1 MPTREGATHR
11 PPMLRR
17 LVHRL
22 RSRPD
27 SEHEQAIIRIVI
39 VALLVLYALAWE
51 GTDRADV
58 ADMHKARLVATAYL
72 IFSTLLFCHIVAFPA
87 ATPPRRFVGMA
98 GDFSVLTAFLHFGGG
113 PGAAVYP
120 IYLWIAFGNG
130 FRYGLP
136 YLFASV
142 VVAVIGFVLVLITTP
157 FWHADV
163 HLGIGLLAALILLPA
178 YTASL
183 IRKLTEAKAQAEAAN
198 VAKSRF
204 LASMSHELRTPLN
217 AIIGMSDLLR
227 ATTLD
232 RDQREMVHT
241 VKTSGSALLSL
252 IDDILDLSK
261 IEASKVVLMAERF
274 DLHGMVADLIG
285 ILRQQARDKGLR
297 LSAHIAAD
305 VPFNLRG
312 DARHTRQI
320 LTNLVSNAVKF
331 TLEGHVLIDVCR
343 VADDTPGR
351 VTVRF
356 AVSDTGIGIPPEEHD
371 RVFERFTR
379 AEAVVN
385 GSIGGAGLGLAIA
398 SNLARLMGGTIG
410 LESVVGVGSTFRVDL
425 PFEVIA
431 EPGDAEPPLP
441 RHVLAVSA
449 DQKLAGNIETM
460 LGVGGMRIEPLAADV
475 LAPDVLDRPLAA
487 TGAARP
493 VLLIDGRGI
502 AAAGE
507 LARRL
512 LADGGK
518 RDPVLVRVVARS
530 AVAAP
535 DPVFVSTLP
544 VPFDRPTL
552 INALHVAFAFAEG
565 GTGAFGVAGR
575 GFAGAFPAF
584 PLDVLVA
591 EDNAVNRKVT
601 ARILEHGGLTPTMV
615 ANGEEALQVLA
626 DRDFDLVIVDIN
638 MPGIG
643 GLDLIRLCR
652 MGRVGLPY
660 LPIIALSAD
669 ATAETRRASI
679 EAGVDAYLTK
689 PVEAQRL
696 IATIWEVVG
705 QLRGPGFALPE
716 VAVADADP
724 REAAPPE
731 VETSAAETSEAVVP
745 EAGPS
750 GADGESAIDRS
761 VLEQLRAWGAD
772 DDFLTETLDGFLDE
786 AAGLIED
793 LTQAVADG
801 DVRAFRDKVHALRGT
816 SGNVGARRI
825 RRTCE
830 GLRSVTT
837 EDLAKYGTSY
847 VQTFTRE
854 LAQLRHEL
862 AATAQPAGT
871 GPAPIGARGIAD

>member
-1 MPTREGATHR
+1 MPKRERATHR
-11 PPMLRR
+11 LPLLNRI
-17 LVHRL
+17 VHRL

-39 VALLVLYALAWE
+39 VGLLVLYAFAWE
-51 GTDRADV
+51 GTQRADV
-58 ADMHKARLVATAYL
+58 VDMHKARIVATGYL
-72 IFSTLLFCHIVAFPA
+72 IFSTLLLCHIIAFPA
-87 ATPPRRFVGMA
+87 ATPPRRLVGMT

-142 VVAVIGFVLVLITTP
+142 VAAVIGFVVVLVTTP

-183 IRKLTEAKAQAEAAN
+183 IRKLTEAKAQAEGAN

-227 ATTLD
+227 ATSLD

-241 VKTSGSALLSL
+241 VKTSGAALLSL

-261 IEASKVVLMAERF
+261 IEASKVALIAERF
-274 DLHGMVADLIG
+274 DLHGLVADLIG

-297 LSAHIAAD
+297 LTAHIASD
-305 VPFNLRG
+305 VPFGLRG
-312 DARHTRQI
+312 DVRHTRQI

-331 TLEGHVLIDVCR
+331 TLEGHVLVDVSLVDVSPVDGTAPR
-343 VADDTPGR
+343 R

-356 AVSDTGIGIPPEEHD
+356 SVSDTGIGIPPEEHD
-371 RVFERFTR
+371 RIFERFTR

-425 PFEVIA
+425 PFEVVA
-431 EPGDAEPPLP
+431 DEGEADPPLP
-441 RHVLAVSA
+441 SQIVAISA
-449 DQKLAGNIETM
+449 DQKLVGNIETM
-460 LGVGGMRIEPLAADV
+460 LAPGNLRIEPLPPDALARDV
-475 LAPDVLDRPLAA
+475 LGRMLSS

-493 VLLIDGRGI
+493 VVLIDGRG
-502 AAAGE
+502 AAAVGE
-507 LARRL
+507 MARRL
-512 LADGGK
+512 LADGPK
-518 RDPVLVRVVARS
+518 QDTILVRVAARGTAS
-530 AVAAP
+530 AP

-552 INALHVAFAFAEG
+552 INALHAAFAFAEG
-565 GTGAFGVAGR
+565 GHQELAVAGR
-575 GFAGAFPAF
+575 SFAGVFPAF

-626 DRDFDLVIVDIN
+626 DRDIDLVIVDIN

-652 MGRVGLPY
+652 LGRVGLPY

-669 ATAETRRASI
+669 ATAETRRACI
-679 EAGVDAYLTK
+679 EAGIDAYLTK

-696 IATIWEVVG
+696 ITTIWEVVARVG
-705 QLRGPGFALPE
+705 KPVRALSDAVPPTALDAEATPPGATP
-716 VAVADADP
+716 
-724 REAAPPE
+724 
-731 VETSAAETSEAVVP
+731 
-745 EAGPS
+745 AGV
-750 GADGESAIDRS
+750 GADTDSAIDRS
-761 VLEQLRAWGAD
+761 ALEQLRAWGAD
-772 DDFLTETLDGFLDE
+772 DAFLAETLDGFLVE
-786 AAGLIED
+786 AEELVED
-793 LTQAVADG
+793 LAQAVADG

-830 GLRSVTT
+830 GLRSVTA
-837 EDLAKYGTSY
+837 EDLKKYGDSY
-847 VQTFTRE
+847 VQTFTQE
-854 LAQLRHEL
+854 LAHLRHEL
-862 AATAQPAGT
+862 AATAQPPE
-871 GPAPIGARGIAD
+871 PAER

>member
-1 MPTREGATHR
+1 MPKLERATHR
-11 PPMLRR
+11 LPLLNR

-27 SEHEQAIIRIVI
+27 SEHEQAIIRLVI
-39 VALLVLYALAWE
+39 VALLVLYAFAWE
-51 GTDRADV
+51 GTQRADV
-58 ADMHKARLVATAYL
+58 VDMHKARIVATGYL

-87 ATPPRRFVGMA
+87 ATPPRRFVGMT

-136 YLFASV
+136 YLFASIV
-142 VVAVIGFVLVLITTP
+142 AAVIGFVVVLVSTP

-183 IRKLTEAKAQAEAAN
+183 IRKLTEAKAQAEGAN

-227 ATTLD
+227 ATSLD

-241 VKTSGSALLSL
+241 VKTSGAALLSL

-261 IEASKVVLMAERF
+261 IEASKVVLIAERF
-274 DLHGMVADLIG
+274 DLHGLVADLIG

-297 LSAHIAAD
+297 LTAHIASD
-305 VPFNLRG
+305 VPFGLRG
-312 DARHTRQI
+312 DVRHTRQI

-331 TLEGHVLIDVCR
+331 TLEGHVLVDVSL
-343 VADDTPGR
+343 VDVSPADGATPGR

-371 RVFERFTR
+371 RIFERFTR

-425 PFEVIA
+425 PFEVFA
-431 EPGDAEPPLP
+431 DEGEAEPPLP
-441 RHVLAVSA
+441 RHILAISA
-449 DQKLAGNIETM
+449 DQKLVGNIETM
-460 LGVGGMRIEPLAADV
+460 LAPGSVRIESLPPDGLARDV
-475 LAPDVLDRPLAA
+475 LGRMLSSTD
-487 TGAARP
+487 AARP
-493 VLLIDGRGI
+493 VVLIDGRR
-502 AAAGE
+502 AAAAVGE
-507 LARRL
+507 MARRL
-512 LADGGK
+512 LADGPK
-518 RDPVLVRVVARS
+518 QDAVLVRVAARS
-530 AVAAP
+530 AEAAP

-552 INALHVAFAFAEG
+552 INALHAAFAFAEG
-565 GTGAFGVAGR
+565 GNQDLAVAGR
-575 GFAGAFPAF
+575 GFAGVFPDHQ
-584 PLDVLVA
+584 LDVLVA
-591 EDNAVNRKVT
+591 EDNAVNRRVT
-601 ARILEHGGLTPTMV
+601 GRILEHGGLKPTMV
-615 ANGEEALQVLA
+615 ASGEEALQVLA

-652 MGRVGLPY
+652 MGRAGLPY
-660 LPIIALSAD
+660 LPTIALSAD
-669 ATAETRRASI
+669 ATAETRRACI

-696 IATIWEVVG
+696 ITTIWEVVARVG
-705 QLRGPGFALPE
+705 TPVRAVPDAAPPTAPDTEAPDANAMPPGATPPGATPIT
-716 VAVADADP
+716 AVADTD
-724 REAAPPE
+724 
-731 VETSAAETSEAVVP
+731 
-745 EAGPS
+745 
-750 GADGESAIDRS
+750 SAIDRS
-761 VLEQLRAWGAD
+761 ALEQLRAWGAD
-772 DDFLTETLDGFLDE
+772 DAFLAETLDGFLVE
-786 AAGLIED
+786 AEGLIED
-793 LTQAVADG
+793 LAQAVADG
-801 DVRAFRDKVHALRGT
+801 DVLAFRDKVHALRGT

-830 GLRSVTT
+830 GLRSVTA
-837 EDLAKYGTSY
+837 EDLAKYGDSY
-847 VQTFTRE
+847 VQTFTQE
-854 LAQLRHEL
+854 LAHLRHEL
-862 AATAQPAGT
+862 AHTAQPPE
-871 GPAPIGARGIAD
+871 PAER